1 MRILILALLALTS
14 CNEQPDIRKESPEN
28 DVGKIFDN
36 RDSMNSDI
44 TENMGDMETI
54 LNEVEEIAIDK
65 DKGQELVAESLSLK
79 ITDSEHTGFGFEILQ
94 GSSPLIIQPHIP
106 AIQGI
111 KGFDTKEQ
119 AAIIGNYM
127 IYKINNGIMPP
138 SISVQDLD
146 SLEIPY

>member
-1 MRILILALLALTS
+1 MRIWILALLALAS
-14 CNEQPDIRKESPEN
+14 CIEQPEIRKESP
-28 DVGKIFDN
+28 DP
-36 RDSMNSDI
+36 
-44 TENMGDMETI
+44 
-54 LNEVEEIAIDK
+54 NEDPIPIEKVEEEIAIAK
-65 DKGQELVAESLSLK
+65 DKEQELVTDSLSLK

-94 GSSPLIIQPHIP
+94 GTSPLIIQPHIP

-111 KGFDTKEQ
+111 KGFETEEQ

-146 SLEIPY
+146 SLEITY